1 MEMIKNQWR
10 MRRSEVSVTLAVMA
24 AVYVMGMLL
33 FGSVKAGDE
42 QMRAVPV
49 GTLLACVIGG
59 IMHVLCGCF
68 SMSCGFNLA
77 VSMGITRKRFVSSYM
92 FFSICELVGVVLV
105 ASAFCAG
112 ELFIN
117 RISFAGVSAG
127 AQEVSFALPKE
138 GELLLYAAV
147 VLLGMLASEMILSA
161 LLMRFGSN
169 VMWVMWIVPGV
180 GVPMTARWICSLK
193 LHVTAEGVAAV
204 FACVC
209 VILLLVSWRMLKRQQ
224 VTL

>member
-24 AVYVMGMLL
+24 AVYVIGMLL

-42 QMRAVPV
+42 QMRAVPM
-49 GTLLACVIGG
+49 GTLLACSIGG
-59 IMHVLCGCF
+59 IIHVLCSCF

-92 FFSICELVGVVLV
+92 FFSLCELVGAVFFALVLW
-105 ASAFCAG
+105 AG

-127 AQEVSFALPKE
+127 AQEVSFALPHT
-138 GELLLYAAV
+138 GELLLYGAV
-147 VLLGMLASEMILSA
+147 VVFGMFASEMILSA

-180 GVPMTARWICSLK
+180 GVPVSIRWICSLK

-204 FACVC
+204 FAAVC
-209 VILLLVSWRMLKRQQ
+209 VILLLVSWRMLKRQR